1 MHAHAV
7 IFAAGF
13 AVFLFFLATML
24 RRGGI
29 VQVGLDP
36 NTPRTMDEVR
46 RLAVSGQLIAAIKL
60 HREITGMGL
69 KDSKDAVEAIARG
82 AVPPAV
88 PPQPGGAPNAEA
100 DARILALVRQNQLI
114 EAIKAHREAYGTGL
128 ADAKAVIDR
137 LKAGL

>member
-7 IFAAGF
+7 MFAVSF
-13 AVFLFFLATML
+13 AVFGFFLGMMI

-29 VQVGLDP
+29 VQAGLDP
-36 NTPRTMDEVR
+36 NAPRTMDEVR
-46 RLAVSGQLIAAIKL
+46 RLAASNQMIAAIRL

-82 AVPPAV
+82 AAAAVVPV
-88 PPQPGGAPNAEA
+88 SAPDAST

-114 EAIKAHREAYGTGL
+114 EAIKAHREAYGSGL
-128 ADAKAVIDR
+128 AQAKDAIDR
-137 LKAGL
+137 LKASL